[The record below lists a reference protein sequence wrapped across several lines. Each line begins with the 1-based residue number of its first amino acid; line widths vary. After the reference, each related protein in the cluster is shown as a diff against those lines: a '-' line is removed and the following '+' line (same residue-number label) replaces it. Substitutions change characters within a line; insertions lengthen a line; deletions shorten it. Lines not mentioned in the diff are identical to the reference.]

1 MVKTIALFIYLGFFL
16 LITIFGLGIWLILT
30 LMGAK
35 KLRRNYTRWVVE
47 AWARHFLWL
56 VGARVEVEG
65 LERIPRSGRVCFI
78 ANHQS
83 ILDILCILGYSG
95 MAPGFIAKKELIRAP
110 IMNLWMMVIH
120 CVFIERRNP
129 RKSLRAIEKGVRNLE
144 KGYPMVVFPEGT
156 CSRDG
161 KILEFKPGSLK
172 LATRAKALVVPVT
185 LQGTR
190 DLYEKTGRFQKGRV
204 RMVFHPPIDTALL
217 SPEERKELPATVQKI
232 IESGMV

>member
-110 IMNLWMMVIH
+110 IMNLWMMV
-120 CVFIERRNP
+120 
-129 RKSLRAIEKGVRNLE
+129 
-144 KGYPMVVFPEGT
+144 
-156 CSRDG
+156 
-161 KILEFKPGSLK
+161 
-172 LATRAKALVVPVT
+172 
-185 LQGTR
+185 
-190 DLYEKTGRFQKGRV
+190 
-204 RMVFHPPIDTALL
+204 
-217 SPEERKELPATVQKI
+217 
-232 IESGMV
+232 